1 MPDHFHIE
9 VPAGTSTNEKQER
22 SNNQTNLSMQKQND
36 KQQSAPVTG
45 QVSPSPSNDIA
56 DSLLSKHNGW
66 ITIDGENMN
75 RKQAPEMY
83 QNTNP
88 NQRTRLKPTW
98 MKVVAKMNQSLD
110 IERYKKFAIDLN
122 SQSGQPG
129 AE

>member
-1 MPDHFHIE
+1 
-9 VPAGTSTNEKQER
+9 
-22 SNNQTNLSMQKQND
+22 
-36 KQQSAPVTG
+36 
-45 QVSPSPSNDIA
+45 
-56 DSLLSKHNGW
+56 
-66 ITIDGENMN
+66 MN

-122 SQSGQPG
+122 TKNAQHG
-129 AE
+129 ADSNKGVFDLRRSMRL

>member
-1 MPDHFHIE
+1 
-9 VPAGTSTNEKQER
+9 
-22 SNNQTNLSMQKQND
+22 
-36 KQQSAPVTG
+36 
-45 QVSPSPSNDIA
+45 
-56 DSLLSKHNGW
+56 
-66 ITIDGENMN
+66 MN

-122 SQSGQPG
+122 SKTGQH
-129 AE
+129 ADSN